1 MTQEDKELLLKDL
14 CARLPYGVKILHEG
28 WNFEWDQ
35 ELSLLERIV
44 GIDDKFIYTKVIDTH
59 TGEEYRDGKHSVDIF
74 DDRPYLRPMSSMTEE
89 EKKELLQISNFDS
102 DVDDICYDSICCI
115 ERTSIDITD
124 IANFISWLN
133 AHHFDYRG
141 LIEKDLAIAVTEENN
156 PYKN

>member
-14 CARLPYGVKILHEG
+14 CGRLPYHVRVKVWLKDGTTEEG
-28 WNFEWDQ
+28 FYDFEHNYEDVMKDFFFYNK
-35 ELSLLERIV
+35 LNDL
-44 GIDDKFIYTKVIDTH
+44 K
-59 TGEEYRDGKHSVDIF
+59 
-74 DDRPYLRPMSSMTEE
+74 PYLRSMSSMTEE

-141 LIEKDLAIAVTEENN
+141 LIEKGLALEAPKDMYN
-156 PYKN
+156 

>member
-1 MTQEDKELLLKDL
+1 MTQENKELLLVDL
-14 CARLPYGVKILHEG
+14 CTRLPYHCRVFYEYVDNLDNKTYGYSLTLNTWCINELIAEKAIVK
-28 WNFEWDQ
+28 
-35 ELSLLERIV
+35 
-44 GIDDKFIYTKVIDTH
+44 
-59 TGEEYRDGKHSVDIF
+59 
-74 DDRPYLRPMSSMTEE
+74 PYLRPISSMTEE

-141 LIEKDLAIAVTEENN
+141 LIERKLAVAVTKENN
-156 PYKN
+156 PYE

>member
-14 CARLPYGVKILHEG
+14 CARLPYGVKVC
-28 WNFEWDQ
+28 
-35 ELSLLERIV
+35 IV
-44 GIDDKFIYTKVIDTH
+44 EDLAMKLKQIDYKGFC
-59 TGEEYRDGKHSVDIF
+59 ESWENEYFKCHS
-74 DDRPYLRPMSSMTEE
+74 RWALPYLRPMSSMTDE

-133 AHHFDYRG
+133 VHHFDYRG
-141 LIEKDLAIAVTEENN
+141 LIKKDLAIEVTEEDN
-156 PYKN
+156 PYK